1 MSCSQFAGQQLSVD
15 DLPVVMEELND
26 IRAKWYNI
34 GLQLRMSVGTLDA
47 IKEQYD
53 DPSHCLRET
62 LKTWLKTCP
71 SLPTW
76 KNIVYALRSS
86 TIGEVRLTIDLEQK
100 YCSTQDS
107 SVATTHHHT
116 LPATSSQADT
126 QKTSP
131 QQSQSQGHVPPAL
144 PVPPSQAD
152 TQMTALP
159 PQYTIPPTQPP
170 VFASSSYSISP
181 PSHPTPWSAPY
192 YYSPHTGYPLY
203 TPFPL
208 NPPSSGVTA
217 ASVHPSYSQ
226 VPQVTT
232 TSSRPFLP
240 SVPAQLTAPQLPTA
254 LPQFPSPPSLTTIPP
269 DTSSIPLSGTVTTP
283 PDLPTPVTVHTLG
296 KKAEI
301 GIFCTMFHLKRIL
314 LYEYIAT
321 CTLILRDCDLML
333 KHGI

>member
-26 IRAKWYNI
+26 IRAKWYDI

-107 SVATTHHHT
+107 SVATTYHHA

-126 QKTSP
+126 QTTSP
-131 QQSQSQGHVPPAL
+131 QQSQSQGHVSPAL

-159 PQYTIPPTQPP
+159 PQYAIPPTQPP
-170 VFASSSYSISP
+170 VFASSSYSVSP
-181 PSHPTPWSAPY
+181 PSHPPPWSAPY
-192 YYSPHTGYPLY
+192 YYPPHTSYPLS

-208 NPPSSGVTA
+208 TPPTPGAAT

-226 VPQVTT
+226 LTQVTP
-232 TSSRPFLP
+232 TSSLP
-240 SVPAQLTAPQLPTA
+240 LLSSVPAQLTTPQLPTT
-254 LPQFPSPPSLTTIPP
+254 LPQYPSPPSLTTIPP
-269 DTSSIPLSGTVTTP
+269 DTSSIPLPATVTVTTP
-283 PDLPTPVTVHTLG
+283 PDLPTQVTVHTLG

-301 GIFCTMFHLKRIL
+301 SIFCTMFHIKSITIIPVHCYMHSNTTWL
-314 LYEYIAT
+314 
-321 CTLILRDCDLML
+321 
-333 KHGI
+333 